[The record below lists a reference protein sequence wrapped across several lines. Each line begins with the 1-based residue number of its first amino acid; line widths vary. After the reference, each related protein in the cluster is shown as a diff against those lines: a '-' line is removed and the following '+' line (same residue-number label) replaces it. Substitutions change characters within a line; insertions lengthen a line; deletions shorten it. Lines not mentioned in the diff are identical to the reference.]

1 MLKKLEWDS
10 NFFNLNVGE
19 LKNHGNDQLIS
30 TGDFDLIYLVQKQ
43 DDLVKFKGF
52 TQTYVDYKLTFIK
65 EIRKHTANGIST
77 KCFSSPTESEFVEL
91 CALALLSGQYSRFK
105 CDPKFDQSYFEKL
118 YIQWVKNSVCDEV
131 SKGLFYIKVDGF
143 TVGFVTYIINHFEAT
158 IGLIAVDPAVQGQGI
173 GGQLIQHLTT
183 FLNENGVLKIFV
195 ATQIQNQQAISFYKK
210 MGFELSHR
218 TITKHLWNENTIQ

>member
-1 MLKKLEWDS
+1 
-10 NFFNLNVGE
+10 
-19 LKNHGNDQLIS
+19 
-30 TGDFDLIYLVQKQ
+30 LVQKQ
-43 DDLVKFKGF
+43 DHPISLKGF
-52 TQTYVDYKLTFIK
+52 TQTYVDHKLTFIK
-65 EIRKHTANGIST
+65 EIRKHTANVIRT

-91 CALALLSGQYSRFK
+91 CTLAFLSGQYSRFK
-105 CDPKFDQSYFEKL
+105 CDPKLDQSYFEKL
-118 YIQWVKNSVCDEV
+118 YIQWVKNSISDGV
-131 SKGLFYIKVDGF
+131 SKGLFYIKVDDF
-143 TVGFVTYIINHFEAT
+143 MAGFVTYTINHLEAT

-195 ATQIQNQQAISFYKK
+195 TTQIQNQQAISFYKK